1 MQETMGIKA
10 SVFVVLFL
18 LISGVSCAQE
28 KGMKESYI
36 ESNWGFA
43 LIGDFEISS
52 SSRLDVLPFPGTS
65 ILVGQRKYFSDHG
78 FIDAQIGL
86 AFPSIATAK
95 IGAGHTNQNGGH
107 FSAGLRLFPTH
118 AYIQTGLPSQRCN
131 RDISAKKQRRLE
143 RRGKSAADIKCS
155 EWAFSLE
162 LSPIFFGDLLQ
173 LNEEV
178 LSLSLYSAAML
189 TAGHRWIF

>member
-1 MQETMGIKA
+1 MGIKA
-10 SVFVVLFL
+10 SIFAALLL
-18 LISGVSCAQE
+18 LISGASCAQG

-43 LIGDFEISS
+43 LIGDFDASS
-52 SSRLDVLPFPGTS
+52 SSSINVLPFPGTS

-95 IGAGHTNQNGGH
+95 IGAGHTGQNGGH

-118 AYIQTGLPSQRCN
+118 AYIQTGLPTKRCN

-162 LSPIFFGDLLQ
+162 LSPLLFRDLFQ
-173 LNEEV
+173 LNEN
-178 LSLSLYSAAML
+178 LRTFSLYSAAML

>member
-1 MQETMGIKA
+1 MQETIGIKA

-18 LISGVSCAQE
+18 LISGASCAQGS
-28 KGMKESYI
+28 GMKESYI

-43 LIGDFEISS
+43 FIGDFTISG
-52 SSRLDVLPFPGTS
+52 SSRPDVFPFPGTS

-95 IGAGHTNQNGGH
+95 IGAGHTGQNGGY

-118 AYIQTGLPSQRCN
+118 AYIQSGFPSKRCN
-131 RDISAKKQRRLE
+131 RDVSAKKQRRLE
-143 RRGKSAADIKCS
+143 RRGKSTADIKCS

-162 LSPIFFGDLLQ
+162 LSPIFFGDLLPI
-173 LNEEV
+173 NEEV
-178 LSLSLYSAAML
+178 RSLSLYSAAML